1 MLQSLFQPYK
11 REGFMRQFAAPQG
24 AQSEGS
30 SGRSWLSQALH
41 NKIIAVVL
49 LMIIAVPLLAEPAD
63 YLLTGLPA
71 LTLETFAL
79 VLMAML
85 LWRSKWDLRPQQLS
99 TFAKTSANVPL
110 LLLLGWVA
118 LSAFLSPYKI
128 FSIQYL
134 LQIGAGA
141 MLYFAVTYQFR
152 QSKHLSMLADVLL
165 GLAMV
170 VAIGGLAGYQFF
182 DQKRASAMYGNPQ
195 PLASLTMLLLP
206 FVAALAFGD
215 KKAKRQIIAQ
225 IALVLMV
232 GCLLLTQVRSAWG
245 GSIAGLAMLALLASR
260 VAERMEEKSLRRQQA
275 VSGSVL
281 ASWKARKAQFVLP
294 GMLAVLAIGFVFM
307 MNAQNG
313 SVMQRASTLSQLG
326 TDSSWQW
333 RLGNWQGALKMI
345 EQRPLTGWGA
355 GLFPFY
361 QHQFTHQG
369 VAIDPNGTGT
379 RITLLEQAHN
389 FYLQTTAELG
399 LIGLGLMLSVLFCFW
414 AAAWKSI
421 PTMEAGIRRT
431 LLMATSAASVGFAF
445 DAVANPSWQYAQIS
459 MFLWLMLGIGTS
471 CLRPRLRQ
479 EAIETEASQAMTRR
493 ATWIAR
499 SVAVGA
505 FLVLAT
511 LLPTAYSSGKNIVA
525 VTRLPNVGGGFKVAF
540 GVALVDALF
549 YAIVGG
555 KRDKKDE
562 PDQMTVQQA
571 AGV

>member
-1 MLQSLFQPYK
+1 
-11 REGFMRQFAAPQG
+11 MRQFAAPQG

-30 SGRSWLSQALH
+30 SGRSWLGQALH

-49 LMIIAVPLLAEPAD
+49 TMIIAVPLLAAPAD
-63 YLLTGLPA
+63 YSLTGIAA

-182 DQKRASAMYGNPQ
+182 DQARASGFFGNYQ

-206 FVAALAFGD
+206 IVAALAIGD
-215 KKAKRQIIAQ
+215 KKTKRQIVAQ
-225 IALVLMV
+225 ITLVLMV
-232 GCLLLTQVRSAWG
+232 GCLLLTQVRSAWM
-245 GSIAGLAMLALLASR
+245 GSITGLLMLALLASR
-260 VAERMEEKSLRRQQA
+260 VSERVEEKSLRRQSKA
-275 VSGSVL
+275 AGAGL
-281 ASWKARKAQFVLP
+281 SWKTRKDQFVLP
-294 GMLAVLAIGFVFM
+294 ALLAVLAMGFVVT

-313 SVMQRASTLSQLG
+313 AVVQRASTLSQLG
-326 TDSSWQW
+326 TDHSWQA
-333 RLGNWQGALKMI
+333 RVGDSWQGALQMI

-369 VAIDPNGTGT
+369 TAIDPSGTGV
-379 RITLLEQAHN
+379 RISMFEQAHN
-389 FYLQTTAELG
+389 FYLQTAAELG
-399 LIGLGLMLSVLFCFW
+399 LIGLGLMLAVLICFW
-414 AAAWKSI
+414 TAAWRRI

-431 LLMATSAASVGFAF
+431 LLMAATAASVGFAF
-445 DAVANPSWQYAQIS
+445 DAVSSPSWQYAQTS
-459 MFLWLMLGIGTS
+459 MFLWLVLGIGTS
-471 CLRPRLRQ
+471 CLRPRLRH
-479 EAIETEASQAMTRR
+479 EANEAETAQLMTRR
-493 ATWIAR
+493 ATWVAR
-499 SVAVGA
+499 PAAVGL
-505 FLVLAT
+505 FLLFTT
-511 LLPTAYSSGKNIVA
+511 LLPTAYSSAQDIYPPTGSRSGNGV
-525 VTRLPNVGGGFKVAF
+525 FKVAF
-540 GVALVDALF
+540 GVA
-549 YAIVGG
+549 IVGVVGYLIGDLTGNSFFIFG
-555 KRDKKDE
+555 KRKRDGDE
-562 PDQMTVQQA
+562 ENQMTVQQA
-571 AGV
+571 PGV